1 MSHFSSADVLH
12 LASYGLEGPP
22 QEEMRPKFEDWN
34 EAPSPKD
41 LAGTGVTV
49 TKSQVPT
56 LSVTPASGKSADS

>member
-22 QEEMRPKFEDWN
+22 QEEMRPKFDDWN
-34 EAPSPKD
+34 GAPSLKD
-41 LAGTGVTV
+41 LAGTGVMV
-49 TKSQVPT
+49 TKSRVPT